1 MGMYI
6 EIAGVYPCAKCG
18 ATLIGWQS
26 KDLRDN
32 GDDIEPLLQTV
43 KLNRKISGE
52 IHNHHAACGHLT
64 EYAIERGAIVGR
76 RERHA
81 LASSRGDVSD

>member
-6 EIAGVYPCAKCG
+6 EIAGTYPCAKCG
-18 ATLIGWQS
+18 ATLTGWQS
-26 KDLRDN
+26 KDLRCD

-43 KLNRKISGE
+43 KLHTKMSGE
-52 IHNHHAACGHLT
+52 IHTHHAACGYAT
-64 EYAIERGAIVGR
+64 EYTIARGVIVGR

-81 LASSRGDVSD
+81 SASSRADVSD